1 MVGVTPPIIG
11 EKMNRSLKAK
21 IIELF
26 GTQAD
31 FAQRLGID
39 DSVVSRVV
47 KGRKKLSSEVE
58 KKWARVLKCAQD
70 DLFAGRSK

>member
-11 EKMNRSLKAK
+11 EEMNRSLKAK

-39 DSVVSRVV
+39 ESVVSRVV
-47 KGRKKLSSEVE
+47 KGRKKLSPDME
-58 KKWARVLKCAQD
+58 KKWARALKCAPGD
-70 DLFAGRSK
+70 IFAGR